1 MYIARMGQ
9 LMRTDTSL
17 LYGLRDEGIDP
28 GELCIAQLDIYTAQ
42 NVDGIRNRFPV
53 ERRILGNVKTQVL
66 IQRLNCLLRTALCVS
81 GVDLII
87 RVFIVDIQI
96 TVPEYRYKAD
106 LTRLQIDIGNHV
118 DIRVRTFSDIH
129 LPDERGKF
137 CFVVNGE
144 KIFVRG
150 TNWVPLDALHS
161 RDAAQ
166 YESAIKL
173 VTDANCN
180 MIRCWGGNVYEDT
193 RFFDLC
199 DENGIMVWQDFA
211 MGCAFYPQRD
221 DFLDQFR
228 EEVTSVVLK
237 LRNHASLALWA
248 GNNEDDA
255 NLFWSRLQPFHLDP
269 NRDQV
274 SRHVIPEVLYE
285 FDGTRP
291 YLPSSPYYSE
301 AVWEKGSLEQYLPE
315 NHLWGPRGYYKDKF
329 YTTAPCT
336 FVSEIGYH
344 GCPNRS
350 SLEKMMTAEGLYP
363 WTEGRQ
369 WNDEWITKST
379 RRFVAWGPT
388 MDRNNLMLNQV
399 NILFGSVPD
408 DLDEFVFASQSVQA
422 EAMKYFVEM
431 WRGRKFERTGIIW
444 WNVRDGWPI
453 ISDAVVDYYGSKKLA
468 YYFLSNVQKNVCVF
482 VNDPVDGAYPLVAVN
497 DTRHP
502 AEGTVTVTDVATG
515 REVFKGSYR
524 VGANGRE
531 TIARLP
537 VLEGQGMLLIR
548 YEADG
553 ERFGNHYLY
562 GEPPYDLKEYRNWL
576 DKTKLYANKDK

>member
-1 MYIARMGQ
+1 M
-9 LMRTDTSL
+9 
-17 LYGLRDEGIDP
+17 
-28 GELCIAQLDIYTAQ
+28 
-42 NVDGIRNRFPV
+42 
-53 ERRILGNVKTQVL
+53 
-66 IQRLNCLLRTALCVS
+66 
-81 GVDLII
+81 
-87 RVFIVDIQI
+87 
-96 TVPEYRYKAD
+96 
-106 LTRLQIDIGNHV
+106 
-118 DIRVRTFSDIH
+118 
-129 LPDERGKF
+129 
-137 CFVVNGE
+137 
-144 KIFVRG
+144 
-150 TNWVPLDALHS
+150 
-161 RDAAQ
+161 
-166 YESAIKL
+166 
-173 VTDANCN
+173 
-180 MIRCWGGNVYEDT
+180 
-193 RFFDLC
+193 
-199 DENGIMVWQDFA
+199 
-211 MGCAFYPQRD
+211 
-221 DFLDQFR
+221 
-228 EEVTSVVLK
+228 
-237 LRNHASLALWA
+237 
-248 GNNEDDA
+248 
-255 NLFWSRLQPFHLDP
+255 
-269 NRDQV
+269 
-274 SRHVIPEVLYE
+274 IPEVLYE

-453 ISDAVVDYYGSKKLA
+453 VSDAVVDYYGSKKLA

-502 AEGTVTVTDVATG
+502 GRGNRDGDPMWRPGARCSREATAWAPMAARRSPGCPCWKG
-515 REVFKGSYR
+515 RVCC
-524 VGANGRE
+524 
-531 TIARLP
+531 
-537 VLEGQGMLLIR
+537 
-548 YEADG
+548 
-553 ERFGNHYLY
+553 
-562 GEPPYDLKEYRNWL
+562 
-576 DKTKLYANKDK
+576 